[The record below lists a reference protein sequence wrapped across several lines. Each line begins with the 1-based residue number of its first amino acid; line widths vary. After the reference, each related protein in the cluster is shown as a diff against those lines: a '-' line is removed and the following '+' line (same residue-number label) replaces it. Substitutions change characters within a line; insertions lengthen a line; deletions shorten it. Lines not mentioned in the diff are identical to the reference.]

1 MTDLPLS
8 PGGRS
13 ALEVAT
19 EAAKRA
25 GEILL
30 AHFRGEKEVRDK
42 GRGDLVTGVDVLSE
56 KAIIKSLANEYP
68 DYNVLA
74 EESASSITVTGY
86 TWLVD
91 PLAGTN
97 NYVFGIP
104 FFCINIALVKG
115 NDILLGIT
123 YDPLRDELFRAE
135 KGNGAYLN
143 DSPIH
148 VSGKASLQDSL
159 LGFDPGYD
167 KASGGELL
175 RVVTGLWPEVFGL
188 RAMGSASL
196 ALAYVACGRIDLY
209 ARRDVHPWDIASGL
223 LLVREAGGRISDW
236 QGKPADFRNK
246 EIVAASGT
254 LHREFMSRL
263 KPV

>member
-1 MTDLPLS
+1 MADLPLS
-8 PGGRS
+8 PSGRS

-19 EAAKRA
+19 EAAKQA

-30 AHFRGEKEVRDK
+30 AHFHGKKEVRDK
-42 GRGDLVTGVDVLSE
+42 GRGDLVTEVDVLSE
-56 KAIIKSLANEYP
+56 KAIVKLLADEYP

-74 EESASSITVTGY
+74 EESASSATVKGY
-86 TWLVD
+86 TWLID

-104 FFCINIALVKG
+104 FFCINIALVKD

-148 VSGKASLQDSL
+148 VSGKVSLEDSL

-175 RVVTGLWPEVFGL
+175 RAVTGLWPEVFGL
-188 RAMGSASL
+188 RAIGSASV
-196 ALAYVACGRIDLY
+196 ALAYVACGHIDLY
-209 ARRDVHPWDIASGL
+209 VRRGVHPWDIASGL
-223 LLVREAGGRISDW
+223 LLVREAGGRVSDW
-236 QGKPADFRNK
+236 RGKPADFRSK
-246 EIVAASGT
+246 EIVAANGT
-254 LHREFMSRL
+254 LQREFLGRL